1 MPNISSLF
9 LEQLPKRGLAANSAQ
24 ERTSSKLCQPMHSS
38 NVPMDENYNNQV

>member
-24 ERTSSKLCQPMHSS
+24 ERTSSKLCQPMHPS